1 MLSTT
6 LIKTAIYSLG
16 LSMIV
21 VTTNVNAANGNEDNG
36 QTPRGLLDQPIS
48 LPSQA
53 APAAQQAAALRNL
66 QAQARAERLE
76 LKRMNESQ
84 LRRQAENEA
93 DRLAQLVLAEKLAD
107 EAQRFAA
114 QPQLRNDALSEAL
127 EWYAIAAKRG
137 YPGTAAI
144 DRLIQ
149 VFPVKTL
156 RN

>member
-1 MLSTT
+1 MFSTT

-16 LSMIV
+16 LSLV
-21 VTTNVNAANGNEDNG
+21 VVATSVNAADGNQGNG

-53 APAAQQAAALRNL
+53 ATAAQQAAARRNL
-66 QAQARAERLE
+66 RAQARAERLQ
-76 LKRMNESQ
+76 LRRLNENQ
-84 LRRQAENEA
+84 LRRQAEDEA

-114 QPQLRNDALSEAL
+114 QPQLGNDALSEAL

-137 YPGTAAI
+137 YPGTAPI
-144 DRLIQ
+144 DKLIPT
-149 VFPVKTL
+149 FPVKAL